1 MIFFSCKSAK
11 KIYSQKGQVM
21 ALRVLDNKILEMS
34 EKCEKYSC
42 IVLYGY
48 TGCCDIVLYGFCI
61 AVSDKMDI
69 ST

>member
-1 MIFFSCKSAK
+1 
-11 KIYSQKGQVM
+11 M
-21 ALRVLDNKILEMS
+21 AIRILENKILEMS

-61 AVSDKMDI
+61 ALSDMMDATKEI
-69 ST
+69 EVKTERGLKQ